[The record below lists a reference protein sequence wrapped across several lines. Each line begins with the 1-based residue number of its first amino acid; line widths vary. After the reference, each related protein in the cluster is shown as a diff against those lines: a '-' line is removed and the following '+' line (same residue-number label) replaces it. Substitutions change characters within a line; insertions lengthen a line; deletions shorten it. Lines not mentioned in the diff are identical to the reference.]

1 MFITNNFGTPYPN
14 TLSKIIS
21 KHNSALYLENHTGLH
36 RVDDTTSWHG
46 LIFFCKTQSESRTH
60 FTSTMVKRMPL
71 TRAPPP
77 APPRLPPPPGTSSL
91 RSTHPSWHAY
101 AVPPHHDAAVPVDW
115 LARAYD
121 EGVRKELE
129 DYAFASGRRAA
140 AAAIQAQ
147 EIAARMRLA
156 YAAGYGD
163 GFHAVLPPR
172 PVTMVPLNQRSVSA
186 LVGTS
191 MHDDDDTDDD
201 AKVYKERL
209 LLPVT
214 IDVNPY
220 WLKEKLIRKF

>member
-1 MFITNNFGTPYPN
+1 
-14 TLSKIIS
+14 
-21 KHNSALYLENHTGLH
+21 
-36 RVDDTTSWHG
+36 
-46 LIFFCKTQSESRTH
+46 
-60 FTSTMVKRMPL
+60 MVKRMPL

-101 AVPPHHDAAVPVDW
+101 AVPAHHDAAVPVDW

-121 EGVRKELE
+121 VGVRKELE

-163 GFHAVLPPR
+163 GFHAVLLSR
-172 PVTMVPLNQRSVSA
+172 PVTMVPLNQQPLSA
-186 LVGTS
+186 LVRAKYRAGFANGY
-191 MHDDDDTDDD
+191 DD
-201 AKVYKERL
+201 AMR
-209 LLPVT
+209 T
-214 IDVNPY
+214 IQAEEECKCFDAD
-220 WLKEKLIRKF
+220 KL